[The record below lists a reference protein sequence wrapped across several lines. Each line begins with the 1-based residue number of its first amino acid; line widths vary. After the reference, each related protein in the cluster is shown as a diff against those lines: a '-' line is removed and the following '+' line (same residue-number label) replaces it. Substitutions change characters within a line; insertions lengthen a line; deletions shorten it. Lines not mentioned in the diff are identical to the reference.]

1 MNKLMKRAA
10 ATAVLIAAMMGGFFV
25 GYRATITQAEVYL
38 INSQTIAIDVWG
50 RTDLYC
56 VEAFG

>member
-1 MNKLMKRAA
+1 MSKLMKRAA

-50 RTDLYC
+50 HTDL
-56 VEAFG
+56 